1 MAEAAFTQ
9 AFMRRFV
16 EVERIAPTSE
26 LEIFDVILARIVNNP
41 NLPER
46 FPSFYDPR
54 QLTYLVRASRF
65 LVEFAFDESTDTV
78 TFVSLFYRG

>member
-46 FPSFYDPR
+46 FPSISTSHP
-54 QLTYLVRASRF
+54 YLWAPFV
-65 LVEFAFDESTDTV
+65 LVGE
-78 TFVSLFYRG
+78 GGK